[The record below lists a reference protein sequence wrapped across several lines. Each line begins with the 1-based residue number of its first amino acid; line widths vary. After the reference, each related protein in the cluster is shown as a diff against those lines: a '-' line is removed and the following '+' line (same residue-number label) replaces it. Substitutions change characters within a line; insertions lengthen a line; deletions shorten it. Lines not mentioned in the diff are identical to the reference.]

1 VLLRRNLYLHWRRW
15 DIVAINVLITILL
28 AFFISSSV
36 WYKIGT
42 GKASAS
48 KRAPSL
54 FFCVVDQ
61 GIVAAIQVGYCHSS
75 SNKVSYCD

>member
-1 VLLRRNLYLHWRRW
+1 M
-15 DIVAINVLITILL
+15 LL

-61 GIVAAIQVGYCHSS
+61 GIVAAIQVGYCFH
-75 SNKVSYCD
+75 